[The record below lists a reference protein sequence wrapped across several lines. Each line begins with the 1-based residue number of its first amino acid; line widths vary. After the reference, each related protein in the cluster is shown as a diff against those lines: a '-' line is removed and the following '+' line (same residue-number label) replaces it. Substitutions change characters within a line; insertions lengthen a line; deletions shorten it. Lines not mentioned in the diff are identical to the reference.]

1 MGQENCCEARQEYG
15 DEEDEIPTIG
25 GMGRPR
31 QRSKEG
37 RGNTIGNY
45 VKNKPLRQTHINML
59 DETIRVRQAHD
70 QLDLFFGTT
79 EESSA
84 ITLKNV
90 G

>member
-37 RGNTIGNY
+37 R
-45 VKNKPLRQTHINML
+45 VK
-59 DETIRVRQAHD
+59 
-70 QLDLFFGTT
+70 
-79 EESSA
+79 
-84 ITLKNV
+84 TLY
-90 G
+90 

>member
-1 MGQENCCEARQEYG
+1 MGQENCCEARQEYE

-37 RGNTIGNY
+37 RGNTLYQGDNTVGNY

-79 EESSA
+79 E
-84 ITLKNV
+84 
-90 G
+90 